1 MEEFLQTAEAQ
12 ILKEKRSVTTVSL
25 ITFVY
30 QKTPL
35 KKRVSITRRYL

>member
-12 ILKEKRSVTTVSL
+12 IIKEKRGVTTLKL

-30 QKTPL
+30 QKIP
-35 KKRVSITRRYL
+35 